1 VYKLIM
7 SSRISKYNID
17 DFTSIKPG
25 ITILLINL
33 YQESGQVIPIKLEVI
48 WDGKSELKMNVL

>member
-1 VYKLIM
+1 M